1 MTLRKSSS
9 SAQVTRSSGD
19 PFRDART
26 ASGPAVVAATRPF
39 ESFYQQEY
47 RSVLGLAYALT
58 GSSNGAEDLTQE
70 AFLAAHRNWTKVSTY
85 EKPEAWVRKVLA
97 NLSVSL
103 FRKTSREARALLR
116 MDKTNDVLPA
126 LEPEDAEFWD
136 AVRSL
141 PRRQCHALALF
152 YLEDRSVA
160 DIAEILECSASTV
173 KVHLH
178 KGRNNLAKKL
188 GIEAGEES
196 R

>member
-9 SAQVTRSSGD
+9 QAQVARSSGD
-19 PFRDART
+19 PFRDAGT
-26 ASGPAVVAATRPF
+26 TVGPVVMAATRPF

-70 AFLAAHRNWTKVSTY
+70 AFLAAHRNWAKISSY

-103 FRKTSREARALLR
+103 FRKTAREARALLR
-116 MDKTNDVLPA
+116 MGKTDDVLPD
-126 LEPEDAEFWD
+126 LEAEDAEFWG

-141 PRRQCHALALF
+141 PRRQCHAIALF

-160 DIAEILECSASTV
+160 DIAEILECSPSTV

-178 KGRNNLAKKL
+178 KGRINLGKKL
-188 GIEAGEES
+188 ATDSGEDS
-196 R
+196 